1 MRRAALVVGGALG
14 ALVVTHAQQG
24 TVAPP
29 PMAGTDSACV
39 VSVLQAQAPA
49 GTVITTALDVAA
61 TGTQP
66 AHCLVDGHAAT
77 PGNTVNFRL
86 ALPVGGAWNGNY
98 YFQGVGGLGGTIGA
112 LTTGLTRG
120 YASASTD
127 TGHLAGDPTW
137 GSNRAKEIDY
147 GHRGTHVTAV
157 AAKAVTASFYGR
169 PPAHSYFNGCSN
181 GGRQALMEVQRYP
194 TDFDGVIAGDPAT
207 GTPMQ
212 VGRAVFFQQL
222 LAKPEHYLPVDAI
235 ELLSRSTLAACDGK
249 DGLVDGLIS
258 DPRPCDFDP
267 ASLVCRGAD
276 TTSCL
281 TPAQITSVK
290 AIYAGVKD
298 ASGQYYAPPFPKGHE
313 GGPSGWR
320 GWITG
325 NEPPVVQADGSLA
338 FTGARV
344 PSGFGLA
351 DSNFRFLALDD
362 DAPGFSWRTFRFPQ
376 DLPRLKTMEAILSPL
391 DADLRPFRTAGGKLI
406 VYHGWAD
413 PGISALGTLDYIERM
428 TRVVG
433 GQSAADSFART
444 YFVPGMHHCSGGP
457 GVDQFDM
464 LTALERWVEQGQA
477 PGEIVASRVEKGVTV
492 RRRPLCPHPSV
503 AVYRGSGSV
512 DEAESFSCRPPAPQA
527 R

>member
-1 MRRAALVVGGALG
+1 MRRAGLALMGALG
-14 ALVVTHAQQG
+14 ALVLTTH
-24 TVAPP
+24 
-29 PMAGTDSACV
+29 
-39 VSVLQAQAPA
+39 AQAPA
-49 GTVITTALDVAA
+49 PGARVACDVGALQKASPAGTTITAATLVAA
-61 TGTQP
+61 DAGTP
-66 AHCLVDGHAAT
+66 AHCRVDGHAAS

-86 ALPVGGAWNGNY
+86 GLPADWNGKF
-98 YFQGVGGLGGTIGA
+98 YFEGVGGLGGAIGP
-112 LTTGLTRG
+112 LTKGLARG

-127 TGHLAGDPTW
+127 TGHVASDPAW
-137 GSNRAKEIDY
+137 GANRAKEIDY

-157 AAKAVTASFYGR
+157 AAKALTASFYGR
-169 PPAHSYFNGCSN
+169 LPAHAYFNGCSN
-181 GGRQALMEVQRYP
+181 GGRQAMMEVQRYP

-222 LAKPEHYLPVDAI
+222 LAKPEHYLPVEKI
-235 ELLSRSTLAACDGK
+235 ELLSRATLAACDGK

-267 ASLVCRGAD
+267 ASLVCTGTD
-276 TTSCL
+276 TASCL
-281 TPAQITSVK
+281 TPAQVTSVK
-290 AIYAGVKD
+290 TIYAGVKD

-351 DSNFRFLALDD
+351 DSNFRFLALED

-376 DLPRLKTMEAILSPL
+376 DLPRLKTMEEILSPM
-391 DADLRPFRTAGGKLI
+391 DTDLRPFRKAGGKLV

-433 GQSAADSFART
+433 GQAAADAFTRT

-464 LTALERWVEQGQA
+464 LTVLERWVEQGDP
-477 PGEIVASRVEKGVTV
+477 PGQVVASRVEQGKTV
-492 RRRPLCPHPSV
+492 RSRPLCPHPSV
-503 AVYRGSGSV
+503 AAYSGQGSI
-512 DEAESFSCRPPAPQA
+512 DAAASFVCRAPAAP